1 MKFTTGATLILLA
14 GLVWSTQGLI
24 IRNIHESGAWTVL
37 FWRSLGTLVVMLL
50 WIWLTSKGQLL
61 REFKAAGFAAVVGGI
76 GLVLAFGGAIY
87 SLQATTVANAVLLF
101 SASPFF
107 AAILG
112 RLLLH
117 EAVAPLTWLSMALA
131 ACGVLVMV
139 DGSIGRGAVDG
150 NLAALISAF
159 GFGSFTVA
167 LRWGKVANMFPAV
180 AMGALLSVA
189 TGAVVALAL
198 GQALLVP
205 THDIVVSIGMGV
217 VTLAGGLLLYTAGS
231 RVVPAAQATLLS
243 MTEILLAPVWVWLA
257 LGETVSQATATG
269 GAILL
274 VAVLINAF
282 GGRKPRL
289 PARA

>member
-37 FWRSLGTLVVMLL
+37 FWRSLGTLAVMLL

-87 SLQATTVANAVLLF
+87 SLQATSVANAVLLF

>member
-1 MKFTTGATLILLA
+1 MSAVNGNLSVNGQAKQDVLLDVHDLQMHFPITK
-14 GLVWSTQGLI
+14 GI
-24 IRNIHESGAWTVL
+24 IFQKQV
-37 FWRSLGTLVVMLL
+37 
-50 WIWLTSKGQLL
+50 
-61 REFKAAGFAAVVGGI
+61 
-76 GLVLAFGGAIY
+76 GAIK
-87 SLQATTVANAVLLF
+87 
-101 SASPFF
+101 
-107 AAILG
+107 
-112 RLLLH
+112 
-117 EAVAPLTWLSMALA
+117 
-131 ACGVLVMV
+131 
-139 DGSIGRGAVDG
+139 AVDG
-150 NLAALISAF
+150 IDFSLYHGETLGLVGESGCGKSTTGRAILFCALSSAV

>member
-1 MKFTTGATLILLA
+1 M
-14 GLVWSTQGLI
+14 
-24 IRNIHESGAWTVL
+24 
-37 FWRSLGTLVVMLL
+37 
-50 WIWLTSKGQLL
+50 
-61 REFKAAGFAAVVGGI
+61 
-76 GLVLAFGGAIY
+76 VLAFGGAIY

-117 EAVAPLTWLSMALA
+117 EVVAPLTWLSMALA

-217 VTLAGGLLLYTAGS
+217 VTLAGGLLLYTAGA
-231 RVVPAAQATLLS
+231 RVCRSTGDAALDDRNPMARSGYGLPWAKPS
-243 MTEILLAPVWVWLA
+243 
-257 LGETVSQATATG
+257 
-269 GAILL
+269 
-274 VAVLINAF
+274 
-282 GGRKPRL
+282 RKPQQQAERSFWW
-289 PARA
+289 RCS